1 MGAVRRCVRG
11 HGSLWRRRSRAR
23 GWSADPRRPRG
34 CPRARARRRPRG
46 ARRGEDA
53 RTRQRLTKNLG
64 GFAPQPPSG
73 VLAVDKPEGWTS
85 HDVVAV
91 VRGVLGTKRVGHG
104 GTLDPQASGLLPVVV
119 GTATKFADRIHEATK
134 VYDAL
139 VRFGAETAT
148 DDREGAVTREGIVPS
163 LAAET
168 IEPGLAAL
176 RGVISQVPPEY
187 AALKVGGRT
196 AYARARSGE
205 TVALAARSVQVL
217 RLDVI
222 EISPP
227 DLRLLVV
234 CSSGTYVRAI
244 ARDLGRSLGSAA
256 HLAALRRLAVG
267 ALEARDA
274 LTPEQLRAR
283 GREASGLLRA
293 ANEDLLTLDPR
304 FLERSAATIVGAGE
318 SV

>member
-1 MGAVRRCVRG
+1 
-11 HGSLWRRRSRAR
+11 
-23 GWSADPRRPRG
+23 
-34 CPRARARRRPRG
+34 
-46 ARRGEDA
+46 
-53 RTRQRLTKNLG
+53 
-64 GFAPQPPSG
+64 
-73 VLAVDKPEGWTS
+73 VLAIDKPEGWTS

-91 VRGVLGTKRVGHG
+91 VRGVLGTRRVGHG
-104 GTLDPQASGLLPVVV
+104 GTLDPQASGLLPVLI
-119 GTATKFADRIHEATK
+119 GSATKFANRIHEATT

-148 DDREGAVTREGIVPS
+148 DDREGAVTREGSVPS
-163 LAAET
+163 LAPRT
-168 IEPGLAAL
+168 FEPALASL
-176 RGVISQVPPEY
+176 RGVIEQVPPQY

-196 AYARARSGE
+196 AYARARAGE
-205 TVALAARSVQVL
+205 RVALAARSVQVY

-222 EISPP
+222 EIKPP

-244 ARDLGRSLGSAA
+244 ARDLGRALGSAA

-274 LTPEQLRAR
+274 LTPDQLRAR
-283 GREASGLLRA
+283 GRDLALIRP
-293 ANEDLLTLDPR
+293 ANEDLLTLDHR

>member
-1 MGAVRRCVRG
+1 M
-11 HGSLWRRRSRAR
+11 
-23 GWSADPRRPRG
+23 
-34 CPRARARRRPRG
+34 
-46 ARRGEDA
+46 
-53 RTRQRLTKNLG
+53 
-64 GFAPQPPSG
+64 
-73 VLAVDKPEGWTS
+73 LAIDKPEGWTS

-104 GTLDPQASGLLPVVV
+104 GTLDPQASGLLPVLV
-119 GTATKFADRIHEATK
+119 GAATKFADRVHEATK

-139 VRFGAETAT
+139 VRFGTETAT
-148 DDREGAVTREGIVPS
+148 DDREGAVTREGDAPMLVE
-163 LAAET
+163 AT
-168 IEPGLAAL
+168 IEPALAAL
-176 RGVISQVPPEY
+176 RGVISQVPPQY

-205 TVALAARSVQVL
+205 TVALAARTVQVF

-244 ARDLGRSLGSAA
+244 ARDLGRGMGSAA

-274 LTPEQLRAR
+274 LTPDRLRAR
-283 GREASGLLRA
+283 GREGMTLLRP
-293 ANEDLLTLDPR
+293 ANEELLTLDPR
-304 FLERSAATIVGAGE
+304 FLELSAATIVGAGE

>member
-1 MGAVRRCVRG
+1 
-11 HGSLWRRRSRAR
+11 
-23 GWSADPRRPRG
+23 
-34 CPRARARRRPRG
+34 
-46 ARRGEDA
+46 
-53 RTRQRLTKNLG
+53 
-64 GFAPQPPSG
+64 
-73 VLAVDKPEGWTS
+73 VLAIDKPEGWTS

-104 GTLDPQASGLLPVVV
+104 GTLDPQASGLLPVLV
-119 GTATKFADRIHEATK
+119 GAATKFADRIHEATK

-148 DDREGAVTREGIVPS
+148 DDREGAVTREADVPTLVEGS
-163 LAAET
+163 
-168 IEPGLAAL
+168 IEPALAPL
-176 RGVISQVPPEY
+176 RGVISQVPPQY
-187 AALKVGGRT
+187 AAVKVGGRT

-205 TVALAARSVQVL
+205 TVALAARSVQVF

-244 ARDLGRSLGSAA
+244 ARDLGRAMGSAA

-267 ALEARDA
+267 ALEAQDA
-274 LTPEQLRAR
+274 LTPDQLRAR
-283 GREASGLLRA
+283 GREGRALLRP
-293 ANEDLLTLDPR
+293 ANEELLTLDPR
-304 FLERSAATIVGAGE
+304 FLRISAGTIVGAGE
-318 SV
+318 SA